1 MTGTDDHIDNLEA
14 HEQNDTSE
22 LLAVALEAAL
32 GAAELVRTRR
42 AELIA
47 SGALVGT
54 AETKS
59 SDVDPVT
66 VVDKESEEHITRTLK
81 ELRPTDGIVGEE
93 GTSLESES
101 GVRWIVD
108 PIDGTV
114 NFLYGIPQY
123 AISIAAA
130 AGEKLIAAVVI
141 NVATGRTYIARAGEG
156 AYVEDDEGWHQL
168 TCSPQE
174 KGTVAHAL
182 VATGFSYIPE
192 WRAQQA
198 QIITNLLPQVRDIRR
213 MGSAALDLC
222 ALAEG
227 TVNAYYEHG
236 IHPWDYAAGA
246 LIAAEAGARVHHPG
260 LSASGKDGE
269 LTAAAAPGVWEEF
282 REVLAAAGAFDS
294 LR

>member
-1 MTGTDDHIDNLEA
+1 MTGTENHMDY
-14 HEQNDTSE
+14 DTTE

-42 AELIA
+42 EELVT
-47 SGALVGT
+47 SGALART
-54 AETKS
+54 TETKS

-66 VVDKESEEHITRTLK
+66 VVDKESEAYITHTLT
-81 ELRPTDGIVGEE
+81 ELRPDDGIVGEE
-93 GTSLESES
+93 GTSLDSHS

-130 AGEKLIAAVVI
+130 AGDDLLAAVVI
-141 NVATGRTYIARAGEG
+141 NVATGRTFIARKGEG
-156 AYVEDDEGWHQL
+156 AFVESDGEWHQL
-168 TCSPQE
+168 TCAPQQPDS
-174 KGTVAHAL
+174 VSHAL
-182 VATGFSYIPE
+182 VATGFSYTPE

-198 QIITNLLPQVRDIRR
+198 TIITELLPQVRDIRR

-246 LIAAEAGARVHHPG
+246 LIAAEAGAYVQHPG

-282 REVLAAAGAFDS
+282 REALASAGAFEP

>member
-1 MTGTDDHIDNLEA
+1 MTGIEDCMNNTSANVEH
-14 HEQNDTSE
+14 DTRE
-22 LLAVALEAAL
+22 LLNVALEAAR

-42 AELIA
+42 VELVA
-47 SGALVGT
+47 SGALAST

-66 VVDKESEEHITRTLK
+66 VVDKESEDYITRTLAA
-81 ELRPTDGIVGEE
+81 LRPADGILGEE
-93 GTSLESES
+93 GTALDSQS
-101 GVRWIVD
+101 GIRWVVD

-130 AGEKLIAAVVI
+130 AGEQILAAVVI
-141 NVATGRTYIARAGEG
+141 NVATGRTYVARAGEG
-156 AYVEDDEGWHQL
+156 AFVETDDGWDRL
-168 TCSPQE
+168 ACSPQ
-174 KGTVAHAL
+174 GHGSIGHAL
-182 VATGFSYIPE
+182 VATGFSYTPQ

-198 QIITNLLPQVRDIRR
+198 DIITKLLPQVRDIRR

-236 IHPWDYAAGA
+236 IHPWDYAAGV
-246 LIAAEAGARVHHPG
+246 LIASEAGAHVHHPG
-260 LSASGKDGE
+260 LSASGKDGG

-282 REVLAAAGAFDS
+282 RELLVGAGAAEP
-294 LR
+294 LT

>member
-1 MTGTDDHIDNLEA
+1 MTGTENHMDY
-14 HEQNDTSE
+14 DTTE

-42 AELIA
+42 EELVT
-47 SGALVGT
+47 SGALART
-54 AETKS
+54 TETKS

-66 VVDKESEEHITRTLK
+66 VVDKESEAYITHTLT
-81 ELRPTDGIVGEE
+81 ELRPDDGIVGEE
-93 GTSLESES
+93 GTSLDSHS

-130 AGEKLIAAVVI
+130 TGDDLLVAVVI
-141 NVATGRTYIARAGEG
+141 NVATGRTFIARKGEG
-156 AYVEDDEGWHQL
+156 AFVESVEEWHQL
-168 TCSPQE
+168 TCAPQQPDS
-174 KGTVAHAL
+174 VSHAL
-182 VATGFSYIPE
+182 VATGFSYTPE

-198 QIITNLLPQVRDIRR
+198 TIITELLPQVRDIRR

-246 LIAAEAGARVHHPG
+246 LIAAEAGAYVQHPG

-282 REVLAAAGAFDS
+282 REALASAGAFEP